1 MTVKEIDVKDAT
13 VEDVM
18 RDFGLSREAARDWLA
33 EMRGEF
39 EPDIILVPTE
49 PISEA
54 ALVTTS
60 PRDHIGAVVKV
71 VRPEEDSV
79 EALMH
84 DYGITRSRAEY
95 WLAIMRGA
103 PFDVVVVEDAA
114 SAACF
119 DAPGDDACVSDVDD
133 QPPALDDASAP
144 DVTS

>member
-1 MTVKEIDVKDAT
+1 MKEIDVKDAT

-18 RDFGLSREAARDWLA
+18 EVLNVPRDEAEYILH

-54 ALVTTS
+54 ALVTTC

-84 DYGITRSRAEY
+84 DYGIIRSRAEY
-95 WLAIMRGA
+95 WFAIMRGA
-103 PFDVVVVEDAA
+103 PFDDVVAEDAA
-114 SAACF
+114 TAAGLDASSDSA
-119 DAPGDDACVSDVDD
+119 PVSDVDD
-133 QPPALDDASAP
+133 QPE
-144 DVTS
+144 